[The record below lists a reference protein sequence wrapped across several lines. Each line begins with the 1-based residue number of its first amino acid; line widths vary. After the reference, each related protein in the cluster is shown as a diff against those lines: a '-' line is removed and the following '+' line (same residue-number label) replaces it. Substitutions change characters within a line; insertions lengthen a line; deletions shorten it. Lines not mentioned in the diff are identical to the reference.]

1 MTCYQTKKKLIEIE
15 MDAAETPVFIVGNN
29 IELSAMHNKHIGL
42 LSIISFHFDK
52 NNNTCTAQGVG

>member
-1 MTCYQTKKKLIEIE
+1 